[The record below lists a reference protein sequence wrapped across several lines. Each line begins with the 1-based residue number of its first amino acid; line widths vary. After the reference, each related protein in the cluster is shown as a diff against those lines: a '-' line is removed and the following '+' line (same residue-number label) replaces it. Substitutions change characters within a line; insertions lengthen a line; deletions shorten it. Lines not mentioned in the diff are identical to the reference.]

1 MFGHEIVSAICAN
14 YLYEYIIVN
23 DDFSIEGYSSSLD
36 KYCDKALLL
45 DPKVD
50 LFSVVPEFVGMK
62 EAIEDLFEGK
72 EKTLLIPLVFK
83 EPEHYVN
90 IRVHLSEDE
99 EHCIVLF
106 ENITETTLAQQNAR
120 QVHNEN
126 VLLLEAIAEKNRRL
140 EQFNQEMQRL
150 VEEEVAKNMEKQQTI
165 EIQSRHAQMGEMIG
179 MITHQWKQPLTAIQT
194 TGMLLKIKYE
204 QGTLNQAVFT
214 EKMDGLLHQA
224 THMNQTVNDFQA
236 FFTPSKSKSHFNVKE
251 TILSVSRLV
260 EMEYALQNIT
270 VSIEGEDE
278 VSVYGYANEYNQVIL
293 ALLQNARDAF
303 SENPHEAMQ
312 ITLSIS
318 QKYEGVCVE
327 VKDNAGGIPKEM
339 IDTLFTQYVST
350 KKDGSGLGL
359 HIAKTV
365 IEDHMQGSLR
375 VKNYAK
381 GAVFTV
387 VI

>member
-36 KYCDKALLL
+36 TYCDKALLL
-45 DPKVD
+45 DAKVD
-50 LFSVVPEFVGMK
+50 LFTLVPEFVGM
-62 EAIEDLFEGK
+62 EGALEDLFKGK
-72 EKTLLIPLVFK
+72 EKMLLIPLVFK

-99 EHCIVLF
+99 KHCIVLF

-126 VLLLEAIAEKNRRL
+126 VLLLEEIAGKNRRL

-165 EIQSRHAQMGEMIG
+165 EIQSRHVQMGEMIG
-179 MITHQWKQPLTAIQT
+179 MITHQWKQPLSAIQA

-204 QGTLNQAVFT
+204 LGTLTQAVFS
-214 EKMDGLLHQA
+214 EKMDALLNQA
-224 THMNQTVNDFQA
+224 THMNQTVSDFQT

-251 TILSVSRLV
+251 TILSVLSLV
-260 EMEYALQNIT
+260 EMEYSLQNIA
-270 VSIEGEDE
+270 VVVEGEDD
-278 VSVYGYANEYNQVIL
+278 VLVYGYANEYNQVIL
-293 ALLQNARDAF
+293 ALLQNAKDAF
-303 SENPHEAMQ
+303 VENPHEHMQ
-312 ITLSIS
+312 IRLSIS
-318 QKYEGVCVE
+318 QKGEVSWVE
-327 VKDNAGGIPKEM
+327 VRDNAGGIPEEI

-365 IEDHMQGSLR
+365 IEDNMQGVLR
-375 VKNYAK
+375 VKNNED
-381 GAVFTV
+381 GAVFTIV
-387 VI
+387 V